1 MVDVFDGIWTP
12 DVQREVFSLLGAL
25 VLIVLGLIGNV
36 ARAFIKAKLAS
47 LKDQT
52 LASIIGRLVDAAE
65 QKFGAKTGQQKADWL
80 MDQIQRMGIKLDDKT
95 RATVHAYREA
105 AVGARHGAKAIWA
118 KDETEAV
125 TMAATAAV
133 DRRLADVMQQLKA
146 GKTGDELL
154 KVLAETWGLTV
165 GGSQ

>member
-1 MVDVFDGIWTP
+1 MFDGIWTP

-80 MDQIQRMGIKLDDKT
+80 MDQIQRMGIKLDD
-95 RATVHAYREA
+95 ATQAKALAYLEA
-105 AVGARHGAKAIWA
+105 AVGARNGAKAIW
-118 KDETEAV
+118 EQNESQAV
-125 TMAATAAV
+125 SEAATAAV
-133 DRRLADVMQQLKA
+133 DRRLADVVAQLKA

-154 KVLAETWGLTV
+154 RGLAETWGLTA
-165 GGSQ
+165 GGAQ